1 MSNRIKVLI
10 ADDHAIVRMG
20 LSALLSAKKDIEVV
34 GQSRNGEAAVRD
46 TLRLAPDVVVMD
58 LMMPKKDGIA
68 ATSEIKSRRPDVKI
82 IILTTF
88 ATSDGIT
95 KALDAGATGAILK
108 NAENSSLVTMIR
120 KVAAGECILAPE
132 VEELLQEDPPVEKLT
147 PRQEEVLESLSRGLT
162 NKDIARQLGISDRS
176 VDEHVEALLQ
186 KIGASNRT
194 EAVVIALRKHLLK
207 I

>member
-1 MSNRIKVLI
+1 MSSKIKVLI

-46 TLRLAPDVVVMD
+46 TVRLAPDVVIMD

-68 ATSEIKSRRPDVKI
+68 ATSEIKSKRPETKI

-95 KALDAGATGAILK
+95 KALEAGASGAILK

-120 KVAAGECILAPE
+120 KVAAGERVLAPE

-207 I
+207 V

>member
-1 MSNRIKVLI
+1 MSNKIKVLI

-20 LSALLSAKKDIEVV
+20 LAALLSAKKDIEVV
-34 GQSRNGEAAVRD
+34 GQSRNGVAAVRD
-46 TLRLAPDVVVMD
+46 AARLAPDVVIMD

-68 ATSEIKSRRPDVKI
+68 ATAEIKSKRPETKI

-95 KALDAGATGAILK
+95 KALEAGATGAILK
-108 NAENSSLVTMIR
+108 NAENASLVTMIR
-120 KVAAGECILAPE
+120 KVAAGERVLAPE

-147 PRQEEVLESLSRGLT
+147 PRQAEVLESLSRGLT
-162 NKDIARQLGISDRS
+162 NKDIAKQLGISDRS
-176 VDEHVEALLQ
+176 VDEHVEALLS

-207 I
+207 M

>member
-1 MSNRIKVLI
+1 MSGKIKVLI

-68 ATSEIKSRRPDVKI
+68 ATSEIKSKRPETKI

-95 KALDAGATGAILK
+95 KALDAGASGAILK

-120 KVAAGECILAPE
+120 KVAAGERVLAPE

-162 NKDIARQLGISDRS
+162 NKDIAKQLGISDRS

-207 I
+207 M